1 MKYPLHSFPALN
13 FQTEM
18 FISFT
23 FKPHL
28 DDFFLEKKLCEL
40 ITPVEDRKSQV
51 RAVCEDMNPDI
62 LYDIVTISDPF
73 GPTITDESLQCIVL
87 SEETRK
93 GGEAINVKRKEK
105 VCGWCGM

>member
-1 MKYPLHSFPALN
+1 
-13 FQTEM
+13 
-18 FISFT
+18 
-23 FKPHL
+23 
-28 DDFFLEKKLCEL
+28 
-40 ITPVEDRKSQV
+40 
-51 RAVCEDMNPDI
+51 MNPDI

-105 VCGWCGM
+105 VGGWCGI